1 MIFTSSITIDLLL
14 LAIIGVIVGHTAW
27 LMKRK
32 RFFVFD
38 PINVFWA
45 GTSMILITQ
54 PISYYDEFFSFWYSE
69 ATVAKTLAWTLFAVV
84 MIIVG
89 YEMKPSIRAGLA
101 VPRLPAT
108 LDQNRL
114 LLAGMG
120 LVGLSI
126 FGYLLMFYSAGGLTA
141 WASASRGDTQAEN
154 LPGWAY
160 LFINFQ
166 YMLPGATAFLL
177 MGMYLTRANLMTKFL
192 GWCLFTVVMLWML
205 YLGSRSRV
213 VLLAMGALGAV
224 YIPQRKNPK
233 LKVLLPLFVS
243 LMMVAPFLA
252 AYRDKFTDFSFNLS
266 QIDLAEAKDVVLP
279 DFLGG
284 SDDTFTVRRELPRG
298 TEFDVV
304 CATIESVPSQNDF
317 AYGYSFLG
325 VVTKFIPRR
334 IWPQKFYPHGEMVTP
349 IYEEYDLTDN
359 WIDYGAK
366 PILAGPAFSYVAFYW
381 LQAGPLGLALAG
393 LIMGGVFRVI
403 RTYYDR
409 EPGNMSHALVL
420 VSVLPLAFN
429 DALSTPIFGGINF
442 WPQIVG
448 MLVVIALAKSR
459 AQPAYRDPRA
469 SAAEPEPAGYG
480 ADGYA

>member
-1 MIFTSSITIDLLL
+1 MIFTSSFTVDLILVLL
-14 LAIIGVIVGHTAW
+14 IGVIAGHTLW
-27 LMKRK
+27 LMKNK

-45 GTSMILITQ
+45 GTAMILIMQ
-54 PISYYDEFFSFWYSE
+54 PIQFWDFFFDWYSE
-69 ATVAKTLAWTLFAVV
+69 ATVAKTLGWTLFAVV

-89 YEMKPSIRAGLA
+89 YEMKPGVKVGMRA
-101 VPRLPAT
+101 PRLPAV
-108 LDQNRL
+108 LDQNKL
-114 LLAGMG
+114 LLAAMG
-120 LVGLSI
+120 LVGLSM
-126 FGYLLMFYSAGGLTA
+126 FGYMLMFYSAGGLRA
-141 WASASRGDTQAEN
+141 WASASRGDTQSEN
-154 LPGWAY
+154 LPSWVY

-177 MGMYLTRANLMTKFL
+177 MGMYLTHSNKMTKLL
-192 GWCLFTVVMLWML
+192 GWLLFSVVMLWIL

-213 VLLAMGALGAV
+213 VLLAMGGLAAV
-224 YIPQRKNPK
+224 YIPKAKNPK
-233 LKVLLPLFVS
+233 LRILLPMFMA

-266 QIDLAEAKDVVLP
+266 QINLEEAKDVVLP
-279 DFLGG
+279 SFLGG
-284 SDDTFTVRRELPRG
+284 TDDTLTIARDLPRG

-304 CATIESVPSQNDF
+304 CATIESVPERHNF
-317 AYGYSFLG
+317 AYGYSFVG
-325 VVTKFIPRR
+325 VGTKFIPRR
-334 IWPQKFYPHGEMVTP
+334 IWPGKRYPHGEAVTP
-349 IYEEYDLTDN
+349 IYEDYDLTQL

-393 LIMGGVFRVI
+393 LIMGGAFRAV
-403 RTYYDR
+403 RVYFDR

-420 VSVLPLAFN
+420 TSVLPLAFN

-448 MLVVIALAKSR
+448 MFVVIWFAKAR
-459 AQPAYRDPRA
+459 VQPPPPGAPGVYVPTVPQQGY
-469 SAAEPEPAGYG
+469 EPH
-480 ADGYA
+480 GYA